1 MKNALVLLLIV
12 MCSVWL
18 VWIKLNTASS
28 IESRKPMPSTT
39 NSPASKPKTEREAY
53 QSLAALIRVFESD
66 LNLDHLTPIS
76 AALSTELPRLN
87 TADRYRIYE
96 QLQQA
101 LQAYTNRLNHQQSEL
116 IERYAELQA
125 QLWQQVY
132 TQNTAQTEPSA
143 DPLNS
148 QAVANTESDLAAEHA
163 AQEASDQAAQQRFD
177 QQWPQTLQQGL
188 STKQQQL
195 LEALAKQQI
204 EVLYFGEGIYEFWL
218 NPNYWL
224 KQVAPHLPK
233 ADQVYWQHVTAQEQQ
248 PYAYD
253 AGLVI
258 SWQALG
264 ERVQIWE
271 QYLKNYPKGYFVDD
285 AQRKYDA
292 YLEYLL
298 TGMDNTPTHEQGVLL
313 PEVTAA
319 YAQLIVQSP
328 NSRLSKTL
336 QLFEQQLADN
346 QASQS
351 SDVPAAARRAM
362 ALAKD
367 QISG

>member
-1 MKNALVLLLIV
+1 MKNAFVLLLVIV
-12 MCSVWL
+12 CLVWL
-18 VWIKLNTASS
+18 IWIKLNAISAIEPRKPSASIASS
-28 IESRKPMPSTT
+28 TP
-39 NSPASKPKTEREAY
+39 SKPKTEREVY

-66 LNLDHLTPIS
+66 LSLDHLIPIN
-76 AALSTELPRLN
+76 AALGTELPRLN
-87 TADRYRIYE
+87 PADRYRIYE

-101 LQAYTNRLNHQQSEL
+101 LQAYTNRLNRQQSDL
-116 IERYAELQA
+116 IERYTELQA

-132 TQNTAQTEPSA
+132 TQNTTQTEPSA

-148 QAVANTESDLAAEHA
+148 QTVADSVPDLAAEQA
-163 AQEASDQAAQQRFD
+163 AQEALDQAAQQRFD
-177 QQWPQTLQQGL
+177 QQWPITLKQGL
-188 STKQQQL
+188 TAKQQQL
-195 LEALAKQQI
+195 LDALAKQQI

-218 NPNYWL
+218 NPNYWV

-233 ADQVYWQHVTAQEQQ
+233 ADQVYWQHVAKQEQQ

-258 SWQALG
+258 SWQVLG

-271 QYLKNYPKGYFVDD
+271 QYLKNYPKSYFAND
-285 AQRKYDA
+285 AQRQHDA

-298 TGMDNTPTHEQGVLL
+298 TGMDNTPSHEQGVLL
-313 PEVTAA
+313 PEVQAA
-319 YAQLIVQSP
+319 YAQLIAQYP

-346 QASQS
+346 P

-367 QISG
+367 QISD

>member
-18 VWIKLNTASS
+18 VWIKLNSVSAV
-28 IESRKPMPSTT
+28 ESRKPTPSTT
-39 NSPASKPKTEREAY
+39 NSPASKPKNEREAY

-66 LNLDHLTPIS
+66 LSLDHLIPIN
-76 AALSTELPRLN
+76 AALGTELPRLSM
-87 TADRYRIYE
+87 ADRYRIYQ

-101 LQAYTNRLNHQQSEL
+101 LQAYTNRLNRQQSDL
-116 IERYAELQA
+116 IERYTELQA

-148 QAVANTESDLAAEHA
+148 QIIADTAPDLAAEQA

-188 STKQQQL
+188 SAKQQQL

-218 NPNYWL
+218 NPNYWV
-224 KQVAPHLPK
+224 KQVAPHLTK
-233 ADQVYWQHVTAQEQQ
+233 ADQVYLKQAAEQEQQ

-253 AGLVI
+253 AGLVV
-258 SWQALG
+258 SWQVLG

-271 QYLKNYPKGYFVDD
+271 QYLKNYPKSYFVDD
-285 AQRKYDA
+285 AQRKHDA

-313 PEVTAA
+313 PEVKAA
-319 YAQLIVQSP
+319 YAQLIVQYP

-346 QASQS
+346 P
-351 SDVPAAARRAM
+351 SDVPAVARRAM

-367 QISG
+367 QISD